1 MYHNNNGGN
10 DLKDKQR
17 HYKKYLNLRTM
28 IAESAEKFGDK
39 TYLRYF
45 DNDKNICDLSFADF
59 AKKVASLA
67 TCFHSLEDTPS
78 RIAILSENRYEW
90 VIAYA
95 AAISSGKVAIPLDKE
110 LQFSQ
115 AAAFLRIAE
124 ADTIFYSAK
133 FADNVR
139 DILSSDSNIRH
150 FICFDNIETDGDKR
164 FMTFDSCISA
174 GAEAI
179 ANGDTSY
186 YLLRTDSG
194 RMCEII
200 FTSGTTGTS
209 KGVMLSEDNLMTCI
223 HASANMVNIS
233 DKDTIL
239 SVLPFH
245 HTYEA
250 CCGILTPICLGT
262 TVCINN
268 SLKYVTRNLK
278 IFKPTGMVLVPLF
291 VTTINKKINDEIRK
305 ENKEKLIKGALVVT
319 NTARKAGIDLR
330 RVAFKKIHESLG
342 GNLRTIICGGAALD
356 PELVKRFDEL
366 GISIAQGYGIT
377 ECAPLVSV
385 SPYRH
390 VKPASVGLPI
400 EGSVVKIVGS
410 DENGNDIDLP
420 TGEIGEI
427 CVKGPHV
434 MLGYFNNPEATKEA
448 FNSEGF
454 FRTGD
459 YGYIDS
465 DGYIYITGRK
475 KNIIIFENGKNVYP
489 EEIEEYLSRCELIN
503 ECAVVARKVDGEDL
517 ITAVI
522 FPNYDMFAGKT
533 DDEIKSEIKKAVLA
547 VNKTLPSFKQI
558 RNVEI
563 KKSEFE
569 KTTTKKIIR
578 SKI

>member
-1 MYHNNNGGN
+1 M
-10 DLKDKQR
+10 
-17 HYKKYLNLRTM
+17 
-28 IAESAEKFGDK
+28 
-39 TYLRYF
+39 
-45 DNDKNICDLSFADF
+45 
-59 AKKVASLA
+59 
-67 TCFHSLEDTPS
+67 
-78 RIAILSENRYEW
+78 
-90 VIAYA
+90 
-95 AAISSGKVAIPLDKE
+95 
-110 LQFSQ
+110 
-115 AAAFLRIAE
+115 
-124 ADTIFYSAK
+124 
-133 FADNVR
+133 
-139 DILSSDSNIRH
+139 
-150 FICFDNIETDGDKR
+150 
-164 FMTFDSCISA
+164 
-174 GAEAI
+174 
-179 ANGDTSY
+179 
-186 YLLRTDSG
+186 
-194 RMCEII
+194 
-200 FTSGTTGTS
+200 
-209 KGVMLSEDNLMTCI
+209 
-223 HASANMVNIS
+223 
-233 DKDTIL
+233 
-239 SVLPFH
+239 
-245 HTYEA
+245 
-250 CCGILTPICLGT
+250 
-262 TVCINN
+262 
-268 SLKYVTRNLK
+268 
-278 IFKPTGMVLVPLF
+278 
-291 VTTINKKINDEIRK
+291 
-305 ENKEKLIKGALVVT
+305 
-319 NTARKAGIDLR
+319 
-330 RVAFKKIHESLG
+330 
-342 GNLRTIICGGAALD
+342 
-356 PELVKRFDEL
+356 KRFDEL